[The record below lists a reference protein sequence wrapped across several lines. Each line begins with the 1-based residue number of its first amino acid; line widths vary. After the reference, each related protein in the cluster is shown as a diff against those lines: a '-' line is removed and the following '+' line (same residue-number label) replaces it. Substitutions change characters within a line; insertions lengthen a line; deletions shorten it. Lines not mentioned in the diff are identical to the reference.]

1 MDTTSIDNN
10 SIDII
15 NINLNM
21 NDKKKFEK
29 FVNEHYEILYYIYNN
44 VFKEYESIL
53 DFNTFLNFSFEKSTH
68 NGRLY
73 KN

>member
-1 MDTTSIDNN
+1 MEDFNVD
-10 SIDII
+10 I
-15 NINLNM
+15 NINLNI
-21 NDKKKFEK
+21 NDKKKFDC
-29 FVNEHYEILYYIYNN
+29 FVNEHYEILYYLYNTI
-44 VFKEYESIL
+44 FKDYQSIL

>member
-1 MDTTSIDNN
+1 MDNTSIDNN

-21 NDKKKFEK
+21 NDKKKFEN